1 MRRRNK
7 KNCNTTPSGWSSSSS
22 FDIILFPTA
31 SLFFHGPSIKW
42 ALTFSRTSVV
52 VSLPSRLRVLNLCY
66 HLCLIKNENN
76 GSFFLF
82 WISFY
87 VTCFA
92 FPTLRYVRPSAH
104 PSVFWAAAP
113 KGTKSCRTQ
122 GESVCLYF
130 CMSIHPSSPPSSS
143 SGLHLLWGAFWP
155 KFSIIAQIQAIW
167 PNFKILVSEAKILA
181 KKTQIM
187 AQKTLIWPLR
197 PNLASI

>member
-1 MRRRNK
+1 MSEKLRLRRMKLLRLPIADTSISKKEKRMLMRRRNK

-82 WISFY
+82 WINFY

-122 GESVCLYF
+122 GD
-130 CMSIHPSSPPSSS
+130 
-143 SGLHLLWGAFWP
+143 
-155 KFSIIAQIQAIW
+155 
-167 PNFKILVSEAKILA
+167 ILA
-181 KKTQIM
+181 SNCPFVT
-187 AQKTLIWPLR
+187 PR
-197 PNLASI
+197 PS